1 MTLPKNI
8 LKATYRDPGIEGY
21 RGNSFIEALPP
32 IMTTKDIK
40 KGIQGNITMDPK
52 DIFED
57 ANKRVHIISQLLDDY
72 FQPLSNHL
80 QLEVKISIMIRQGYV
95 GRNYDDGSLNMHMQN
110 GYERVQSGDL
120 TVHRFEQVK
129 STARSFAL
137 IGSSGCGKSTTLNRI
152 FGTYPQALYH
162 KKFNFTQIVYL
173 KMDCPFDGS
182 LANLCINFFRAVDA
196 LLHTNY
202 EKKYAEKRIKIETL
216 LAKICQI
223 ANVHALGVLVIDEIQ
238 HLSLQKS
245 GGSEKMLNFFVTLVN
260 TIGLPVILVGTPKA
274 RDIFE
279 KDFRS
284 ARRSTGL
291 GASFWG
297 PMKEIQPKINKDTG
311 KKIRTEWIAFTDNL
325 WKYQWLQKKEESIP
339 EDIRSCLY
347 DLSQGV
353 HDIIIKLFVLAQ
365 LRAIVTKIE
374 RITTTIL
381 KRVYEDE
388 FKPVHP
394 MLDALRSEDPERIK
408 EYSDLRMPEIDKQLL
423 ELSQKISEYTD
434 SRDEKEQ
441 YDGNDEAKRL
451 HNLLIGMD
459 CESEHVVPLVKLAFE
474 DHPKMTIQELIPI
487 VLEWYKTQ
495 PEKKQ
500 KNKKEVN
507 KYIKNKDWHT
517 LDSDDLRFIHS
528 QSDSDNTVYKLLKE
542 KQGIFDIEDWLKK
555 VS

>member
-1 MTLPKNI
+1 MTLPKNVF
-8 LKATYRDPGIEGY
+8 KASYRDPGVERY

-40 KGIQGNITMDPK
+40 IGIQGNITMDPK

-57 ANKRVHIISQLLDDY
+57 GNKRVHIISQLLDDY
-72 FQPLSNHL
+72 FQPLSSHL
-80 QLEVKISIMIRQGYV
+80 QLETKISVMIRMGYV

-129 STARSFAL
+129 STARSFSL

-152 FGTYPQALYH
+152 LGTYPQALYH
-162 KKFNFTQIVYL
+162 EKFNFTQIVYL

-284 ARRSTGL
+284 ARRS
-291 GASFWG
+291 
-297 PMKEIQPKINKDTG
+297 
-311 KKIRTEWIAFTDNL
+311 
-325 WKYQWLQKKEESIP
+325 
-339 EDIRSCLY
+339 
-347 DLSQGV
+347 V
-353 HDIIIKLFVLAQ
+353 
-365 LRAIVTKIE
+365 
-374 RITTTIL
+374 
-381 KRVYEDE
+381 
-388 FKPVHP
+388 
-394 MLDALRSEDPERIK
+394 
-408 EYSDLRMPEIDKQLL
+408 
-423 ELSQKISEYTD
+423 
-434 SRDEKEQ
+434 
-441 YDGNDEAKRL
+441 
-451 HNLLIGMD
+451 
-459 CESEHVVPLVKLAFE
+459 LVKSNRTFF
-474 DHPKMTIQELIPI
+474 
-487 VLEWYKTQ
+487 LE
-495 PEKKQ
+495 
-500 KNKKEVN
+500 N
-507 KYIKNKDWHT
+507 
-517 LDSDDLRFIHS
+517 FHS
-528 QSDSDNTVYKLLKE
+528 
-542 KQGIFDIEDWLKK
+542 
-555 VS
+555 